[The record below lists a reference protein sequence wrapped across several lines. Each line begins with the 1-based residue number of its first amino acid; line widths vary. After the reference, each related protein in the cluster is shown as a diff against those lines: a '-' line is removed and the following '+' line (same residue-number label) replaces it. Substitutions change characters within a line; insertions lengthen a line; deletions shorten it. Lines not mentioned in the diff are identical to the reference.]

1 MSLLNK
7 QNYEVWFLDYFEG
20 NLNPE
25 QTALLFQFLEENP
38 QYEDEFNSFEAIA
51 LEPSELEFDAKS
63 LLKHEIPAELK
74 QELSGTDY
82 IAISYTENILSQSE
96 KNKVEQNMRLHKTLQ
111 RAVDSYA
118 EIKLKP
124 DFSVVY
130 DDKKDLKK
138 PVIIPFSRYR
148 GAFKYVA
155 SAAAVFIIS
164 ISIWNY
170 NNIPTNTTSS
180 GLAFTKKRKDVTARL
195 NTATVAINNN
205 TESNFSSEKKVQVI
219 RNRNNNV
226 QTLIENNKQ
235 VVEQYVEPIKIET
248 EIENKPLL
256 AEQLNSESQ
265 LKNETVIEAPELKKE
280 TILAEESFQ
289 TPQSLIVSKL
299 LKLQNQEL
307 IADKSDRKLKFWHI
321 LDVAS
326 KRYSE
331 VTGRK
336 VKIKKVERDD
346 NSFEFAL
353 ISDKF
358 EISHS
363 SSKK

>member
-1 MSLLNK
+1 MSSINK
-7 QNYEVWFLDYFEG
+7 QNYEAWFLDYFEG
-20 NLNPE
+20 NLSPE
-25 QTALLFQFLEENP
+25 QSERLFQFLKENP

-51 LEPSELEFDAKS
+51 LEPSDLEFDAKS

-74 QELSGTDY
+74 HELSGTDY
-82 IAISYTENILSQSE
+82 IAISYTENILSQAE
-96 KNKVEQNMRLHKTLQ
+96 KNKVEQNMLQHKTLQ
-111 RAVDSYA
+111 RAVHAYA

-124 DFSVVY
+124 DFSLVY
-130 DDKKDLKK
+130 DDKKYLKK
-138 PVIIPFSRYR
+138 PVIIPFNRYR
-148 GAFKYVA
+148 EAFKYVA
-155 SAAAVFIIS
+155 SAAAVFFIS
-164 ISIWNY
+164 LSIWNY
-170 NNIPTNTTSS
+170 NDSPINTASS
-180 GLAFTKKRKDVTARL
+180 GLAFTKKRKDVSGRL
-195 NTATVAINNN
+195 NKATVAINNS
-205 TESNFSSEKKVQVI
+205 TESNNSSKKNVAVTKKE
-219 RNRNNNV
+219 NNNV

-265 LKNETVIEAPELKKE
+265 IKSETAIEAPVLKNET
-280 TILAEESFQ
+280 ILAESFQ

-299 LKLQNQEL
+299 LKSQNQEL
-307 IADKSDRKLKFWHI
+307 IADNSYRKSKFWYI

-346 NSFEFAL
+346 NSTVFAL